1 MKTSPSAAP
10 RRPPSPFRLRP
21 KTRTL
26 LFILALLSLAAPALY
41 VARAQQ
47 NDDEEVVRVN
57 ADLVVLNVTV
67 TDGSGQYVHKL
78 SHRDFRVLEDG
89 VEQRV
94 SLFSVEETPFAAAIL
109 LDTSGSMETRLT
121 LARAAAV
128 RFLDGLREE
137 DVAAVYHFDSKVEQL
152 SDFAPGRDLPP
163 VAYDLGSKG
172 MTALND
178 AVLLASKDLARRPEK
193 RKAIIILSDGADT
206 KSSATPEKALNAALA
221 ANATIYTVDMSDP
234 LLNQAA
240 RMSAAG
246 TLKNYANRSG
256 GRFVSKPGGRALD
269 EAFREILQEL
279 SNQYTV
285 GYRPN
290 NTARDGRWRAIQLKL
305 SRPELTAR
313 TRNGYRAPKG

>member
-1 MKTSPSAAP
+1 MKT
-10 RRPPSPFRLRP
+10 PPSDAPCPSPLRRLT
-21 KTRTL
+21 KTKTL
-26 LFILALLSLAAPALY
+26 LVILSLLSLAVRADF
-41 VARAQQ
+41 VRARQ
-47 NDDEEVVRVN
+47 DDEEDVVRVN
-57 ADLVVLNVTV
+57 TDLVVLNVTV

-78 SHRDFRVLEDG
+78 SHKDFKVLEDG

-94 SLFSVEETPFAAAIL
+94 TLFSIEETPFAAAIL
-109 LDTSGSMETRLT
+109 LDTSGSMENRLT

-137 DVAAVYHFDSKVEQL
+137 DVAAIYHFDSKVKQL

-163 VAYDLGSKG
+163 VAYDLRSDG

-178 AVLLASKDLARRPEK
+178 AVVRAAKDLAKRPEK
-193 RKAIIILSDGADT
+193 RKAIIVLSDGADT
-206 KSSATPEKALNAALA
+206 KSSATPEKALNAALQ

-234 LLNQAA
+234 QLNQVA

-246 TLKNYANRSG
+246 ALKNYANKSG

-279 SNQYTV
+279 SNQYTL
-285 GYRPN
+285 GYRPQ
-290 NTARDGRWRAIQLKL
+290 NTARDGRWRAIQIKL
-305 SRPELTAR
+305 SRPELSGR

>member
-1 MKTSPSAAP
+1 MKIPPSDAPSRPSP
-10 RRPPSPFRLRP
+10 RRLSP

-26 LFILALLSLAAPALY
+26 LAILALLSLTPPAAY
-41 VARAQQ
+41 IVRAQQ
-47 NDDEEVVRVN
+47 DDDDEVVRVN

-67 TDGSGQYVHKL
+67 TDAGGQYVHKL
-78 SHRDFRVLEDG
+78 SHKDFKVLEDG

-137 DVAAVYHFDSKVEQL
+137 DVASVYHFDSKVEQL
-152 SDFAPGRDLPP
+152 SDFRPGRDLPP

-178 AVLLASKDLARRPEK
+178 AVLQAAKDLSKRPEK
-193 RKAIIILSDGADT
+193 RRAIIVLSDGADT
-206 KSSATPEKALNAALA
+206 KSGATLEKALNAALA

-234 LLNQAA
+234 QMNQVA

-246 TLKNYANRSG
+246 ALKNYANKSG

-279 SNQYTV
+279 SNQYTI
-285 GYRPN
+285 GYRPK

-305 SRPELTAR
+305 SRPELNAR

>member
-1 MKTSPSAAP
+1 MKTSPSDAP
-10 RRPPSPFRLRP
+10 RRPSPPRLCP

-26 LFILALLSLAAPALY
+26 LVILTLLSVAAPAVY
-41 VARAQQ
+41 VVRAQQ
-47 NDDEEVVRVN
+47 ADDDEVIRVN

-67 TDGSGQYVHKL
+67 TDASGQYVHKL
-78 SHRDFRVLEDG
+78 SHKDFKVLEDG

-137 DVAAVYHFDSKVEQL
+137 DVASVYHFDSKVEQL
-152 SDFAPGRDLPP
+152 SDFRPGRDLPP

-178 AVLLASKDLARRPEK
+178 AVLQAAKDLSKRPEK
-193 RKAIIILSDGADT
+193 RRAIIVLSDGADT
-206 KSSATPEKALNAALA
+206 KSGATPEKALNAALA

-234 LLNQAA
+234 LMNQVA

-246 TLKNYANRSG
+246 TLKTYASKSG

-279 SNQYTV
+279 SNQYTI
-285 GYRPN
+285 GYRPQ
-290 NTARDGRWRAIQLKL
+290 NTLRDGRWRAIQLKL
-305 SRPELTAR
+305 SRPELSAR

>member
-1 MKTSPSAAP
+1 MKASHARRSVGQSA
-10 RRPPSPFRLRP
+10 RRRLTVLPFL
-21 KTRTL
+21 
-26 LFILALLSLAAPALY
+26 LLSLAACLVPLPEH
-41 VARAQQ
+41 ARAQK
-47 NDDEEVVRVN
+47 DDDEVVRVN
-57 ADLVVLNVTV
+57 SDLVVLNVTV
-67 TDGSGQYVHKL
+67 TDGEGLYVHKL
-78 SHRDFRVLEDG
+78 SRPDFKIFEDG
-89 VEQRV
+89 REQRI

-121 LARAAAV
+121 LARAAAI

-137 DVAAVYHFDSKVEQL
+137 DVASVYHFDSKVEQL
-152 SDFAPGRDLPP
+152 SDFSPGRDLPP

-172 MTALND
+172 LTALND
-178 AVLLASKDLARRPEK
+178 AVMRAAKDLARRPEK
-193 RKAIIILSDGADT
+193 RRAIIVLSDGADT
-206 KSSATPEKALNAALA
+206 KSGASAEKALNAALE

-234 LLNQAA
+234 QLNQAA

-246 TLKNYANRSG
+246 TLKTYAGKSG

-269 EAFREILQEL
+269 DAFREILQEL
-279 SNQYTV
+279 SNQYTI

-313 TRNGYRAPKG
+313 KRNGYRAPKG

>member
-1 MKTSPSAAP
+1 MKTPPSEAS
-10 RRPPSPFRLRP
+10 RRPFLPSPRP
-21 KTRTL
+21 KTRNL
-26 LFILALLSLAAPALY
+26 LVILALLSLSAPAVY
-41 VARAQQ
+41 VVRAQQ
-47 NDDEEVVRVN
+47 DDDDVVRVN

-67 TDGSGQYVHKL
+67 TDASGQYVHKL
-78 SHRDFRVLEDG
+78 SHRDFKVLEDG

-137 DVAAVYHFDSKVEQL
+137 DVASIYHFDSKVEQL

-163 VAYDLGSKG
+163 VAYDLSSKG

-178 AVLLASKDLARRPEK
+178 AVMRAAKDIAKRPEK

-234 LLNQAA
+234 QLNQAA

-246 TLKNYANRSG
+246 ALKNFANKSG

-305 SRPELTAR
+305 SRPELNAR